1 MTRQLKSNE
10 LRWSVADLGLIE
22 KVLRDRRLKKHGH
35 PGAVGQERAL
45 SALELGLGIKER
57 GFNIFVV
64 GASGTGR
71 TSTVKHLLKE
81 RAASEPVPDDIV
93 LLYNFDDRDRPHA
106 HSIPASR
113 GPRLKKTYEAM
124 IKNVLTDLEKVF
136 DSDRYNEERQKL
148 EDKYQKITDA
158 LLEEIEEEAHTA
170 GFILSRTG
178 AALTITPQ
186 GAKGEPITEDEY
198 NQLTSKQQQALE
210 SKAEK
215 LEGQLEETL
224 RKVAAEDRDAEEAL
238 TELARRTADKV
249 VEPRIEHAKS
259 LYKDVD
265 TIIEHLTDV
274 HEDILNRLNRLVPA
288 LNRSEH
294 PEEEQGSGYATQI
307 PQEEE
312 KESDEDEPA
321 LLRYKVNVLV
331 TRGKSSGAPVVHET
345 HPTISNIIGR
355 IEHRV
360 RSGETITDFTRIRA
374 GALYHANGGYLIL
387 EAQDL
392 LREPNAWEGLKRA
405 LKNRQVELDDPGEP
419 GRMINIVSLR
429 PKPVDLSVKVC
440 LIGTPEIFYYLT
452 STDPDFGK
460 LFKVK
465 ADFDEEMD
473 NTEDHV
479 RKYLRFLVGL
489 SHQEKLRKLTP
500 EGAARVLEHAA
511 RLSDNQKKLT
521 ARFGQIADLV
531 REANF
536 WATRA
541 KSRKI
546 DAVHVIEALNK
557 RKEREGWLEKH
568 FQDDIISGKVVIETT
583 GAIVGQV
590 NGLTVMESGSYAFG
604 MPARLTCRV
613 GAGRGEFIDI
623 ERETEMGGPIHTKGA
638 LIIKGLIADRF
649 GREQP
654 LCVSATTCFEQSYI
668 DVDGDSA
675 TLAETCA
682 LLSAIG
688 RIPIKQEFAMTGS
701 LDQRGTVQAVGGI
714 NEKIE
719 GFYQICK
726 ARGTEDGPNA
736 VIIPASNASDLMLN
750 EEVLQAVTH
759 GGFKIF
765 VVETLEDAM
774 TLVTGRSWDEGE
786 WSITR
791 TVTEQLKDLR
801 KIYLKGQPGA
811 VTSAVS

>member
-1 MTRQLKSNE
+1 MTRQLKSSE

-45 SALELGLGIKER
+45 SALEMGLGIKER

-81 RAASEPVPDDIV
+81 RATSEPVPDDIV

-106 HSIPASR
+106 IPIPASR
-113 GPRLKKTYEAM
+113 GPRLKKTYGAM
-124 IKNVLTDLEKVF
+124 IKNVLADLEKVF

-148 EDKYQKITDA
+148 EDKYQSVTDT
-158 LLEEIEEEAHTA
+158 LLEEIEEEAQDA

-186 GAKGEPITEDEY
+186 GKKGAPITEEEY
-198 NQLTSKQQQALE
+198 NALTAKKQQALE

-238 TELARRTADKV
+238 AELARKTADKV

-259 LYKDVD
+259 LYKDVE
-265 TIIEHLTDV
+265 TINQHLSEV
-274 HEDILNRLNRLVPA
+274 HEDILNRLARLVPA

-294 PEEEQGSGYATQI
+294 PDDEQSGGHSHQF
-307 PQEEE
+307 PHEEE

-331 TRGKSSGAPVVHET
+331 TRGKTSGAPVVHET

-429 PKPVDLSVKVC
+429 PEPVELAVKVC

-465 ADFDEEMD
+465 ADFNEEMA
-473 NTEDHV
+473 NTDEHV

-511 RLSDNQKKLT
+511 RLSDNQNKLT

-546 DAVHVIEALNK
+546 DAVHVVQALAK
-557 RKEREGWLEKH
+557 RKEREGWLETH
-568 FQDDIISGKVVIETT
+568 FQEDIHSGKVAIETS
-583 GAIVGQV
+583 GAVVGQV
-590 NGLTVMESGSYAFG
+590 NGLTVLESGSYAFG

-638 LIIKGLIADRF
+638 LIIKGLVADRF

-654 LCVSATTCFEQSYI
+654 LCVTATTCFEQSYI

-688 RIPIKQEFAMTGS
+688 RIPIKQDFAMTGS
-701 LDQRGTVQAVGGI
+701 LDQRGIVQAVGGI

-719 GFYQICK
+719 GFYEICK
-726 ARGTEDGPNA
+726 ARGMEDGPKS
-736 VIIPASNASDLMLN
+736 VLIPASNASDLMLN
-750 EEVLQAVTH
+750 DDVLQAVAH
-759 GGFKIF
+759 GGFRIY
-765 VVETLEDAM
+765 VVETLEEAM
-774 TLVTGRSWDEGE
+774 TLVTDRSWDEGE
-786 WSITR
+786 WSIVR
-791 TVTEQLKDLR
+791 AVTDHLRDLR
-801 KIYLKGQPGA
+801 KIYLQGQPSSSSTVA
-811 VTSAVS
+811 